1 MKKLTKCV
9 AISMMASI
17 IGMTSIASVG
27 AAVCDSDPVIAGPD
41 DGMYSIKAAAPN
53 VQTTRE
59 YVLGDSSGDSR
70 ISVNDA
76 TTIQRYLV
84 GILVDGYEY
93 DMVAMDVNKNGK
105 VDVDDATCV
114 QRHVAEFTDAKTQE
128 VGKTFTTPYKK
139 DGVTLIDPK
148 YQEGVGVGGGIVDN
162 VKVVA
167 EVEGKKEYQKVDN
180 WRIYMNNADSSY
192 GQYTYVAKADSE
204 AKEDAGNSALEV
216 GYMNSRLAYE
226 DENGN
231 SDPSKATIYWEK
243 NDDGATPVGL
253 KLRKGIMIDRSDD
266 IAFTEDGFIE
276 AYNADKGKYTF
287 DLPLLE
293 ETDVT
298 AKVSW
303 DDVGGK
309 DTYSVQLYKN
319 GTAIGDAKTVDG
331 TECTFEGLEEGSYA
345 VVVTPNASGRAVRKE
360 FTVQAVAEGNKDSKE
375 VTRIQTAVKSALFCN
390 NCGCWLEG
398 SVFDHIITHDDWN
411 KLKNEAVTYDSTSV
425 NNMGGTDDYH
435 NHTQYYLKGF
445 TTQDLVDVHV
455 IPPTKEMQESV
466 GVGSGASYVDQQI
479 IGTTG
484 RNLEK
489 YRPDGDYTIFLK
501 PGEVP
506 VDMTLAEPYK
516 QGSVVEDGQA
526 YAGNCGLIFVNS
538 RTELDDFV
546 QASMDIAKNKNFTGE
561 RGYALENGRPKIVFK
576 PYKAEDFIRFSF
588 MDFHRNVQGCRG
600 GYHNEY
606 VRVIT
611 GYEKDMTPE
620 TYTAKLTVK

>member
-1 MKKLTKCV
+1 MKKILSALLVT
-9 AISMMASI
+9 A
-17 IGMTSIASVG
+17 
-27 AAVCDSDPVIAGPD
+27 IAGTAF
-41 DGMYSIKAAAPN
+41 AAAPTALAK
-53 VQTTRE
+53 TTT
-59 YVLGDSSGDSR
+59 YKLGDTNMDGAVTVSDVTEIQRVIAQLNADKKGYIKLLGD
-70 ISVNDA
+70 VNGGGLDITDA
-76 TTIQRYLV
+76 TELQKYLA
-84 GILVDGYEY
+84 DFKTEY
-93 DMVAMDVNKNGK
+93 PINKK
-105 VDVDDATCV
+105 
-114 QRHVAEFTDAKTQE
+114 
-128 VGKTFTTPYKK
+128 
-139 DGVTLIDPK
+139 LIST
-148 YQEGVGVGGGIVDN
+148 GVGGGIVDN
-162 VKVVA
+162 VEVVA

-180 WRIYMNNADSSY
+180 WAIQMFDANGDRNSY
-192 GQYTYVAKADSE
+192 YYVATADSE
-204 AKEDAGNSALEV
+204 AKEKAGNSAMEP

-226 DENGN
+226 DENGIPN
-231 SDPSKATIYWEK
+231 PSKVTIYWEK
-243 NDDGATPVGL
+243 NNDGATPVAIYL
-253 KLRKGIMIDRSDD
+253 MKGIMIDGSGTIDTAR
-266 IAFTEDGFIE
+266 DGFIE

-287 DLPLLE
+287 DLPLLG

-309 DTYSVQLYKN
+309 DTYSVQLYKD
-319 GTAIGDAKTVDG
+319 GIAIGDAKTVDG
-331 TECTFEGLEEGSYA
+331 TECTFEGLTEGSYA

-360 FTVQAVAEGNKDSKE
+360 FTVQAVAEGNNDSKE

>member
-1 MKKLTKCV
+1 MKKILSALLVT
-9 AISMMASI
+9 A
-17 IGMTSIASVG
+17 
-27 AAVCDSDPVIAGPD
+27 IAGTAF
-41 DGMYSIKAAAPN
+41 AAAPT
-53 VQTTRE
+53 VLAKTTT
-59 YVLGDSSGDSR
+59 YKLGDTNMDGALTVSDVTEIQRVIAQLNADKNGYIKLLGD
-70 ISVNDA
+70 VNGGGLDITDA
-76 TTIQRYLV
+76 TELQKYLA
-84 GILVDGYEY
+84 DFKTEY
-93 DMVAMDVNKNGK
+93 PINKK
-105 VDVDDATCV
+105 
-114 QRHVAEFTDAKTQE
+114 
-128 VGKTFTTPYKK
+128 
-139 DGVTLIDPK
+139 LIST
-148 YQEGVGVGGGIVDN
+148 GVGGGMVDN
-162 VKVVA
+162 VEVVA

-180 WRIYMNNADSSY
+180 WAIQMFDANGDRNAY
-192 GQYTYVAKADSE
+192 IYVAKADSE

-231 SDPSKATIYWEK
+231 PDPSKATIYWEK
-243 NDDGATPVGL
+243 NTDSATTPDAIFL
-253 KLRKGIMIDRSDD
+253 KKGIMIDGSDTID
-266 IAFTEDGFIE
+266 TARDGFIE

-309 DTYSVQLYKN
+309 DTYSVQLYKD

-331 TECTFEGLEEGSYA
+331 TECTFEGLSEGSYA

-360 FTVQAVAEGNKDSKE
+360 FTVQTEAEGNNDSEE
-375 VTRIQTAVKSALFCN
+375 VTRIKTAVKSALFCN
-390 NCGCWLEG
+390 NCGCWVEG

-411 KLKNEAVTYDSTSV
+411 KLKDESATYDSTSV

-546 QASMDIAKNKNFTGE
+546 QASMDIAKNKGFTGE

-576 PYKAEDFIRFSF
+576 PYAAEDFIRFSF
-588 MDFHRNVQGCRG
+588 MDFHDMVQGCNG

>member
-1 MKKLTKCV
+1 MKKILSALLVT
-9 AISMMASI
+9 A
-17 IGMTSIASVG
+17 
-27 AAVCDSDPVIAGPD
+27 IAGTAF
-41 DGMYSIKAAAPN
+41 AAAPTALAK
-53 VQTTRE
+53 TTT
-59 YVLGDSSGDSR
+59 YKLGDTNMDGAVTVSDVTEIQRVIAQLNADKKGYIKLLGD
-70 ISVNDA
+70 VNGGGLDITDA
-76 TTIQRYLV
+76 TELQKYLA
-84 GILVDGYEY
+84 DFKTEY
-93 DMVAMDVNKNGK
+93 PINKK
-105 VDVDDATCV
+105 
-114 QRHVAEFTDAKTQE
+114 
-128 VGKTFTTPYKK
+128 
-139 DGVTLIDPK
+139 LISI
-148 YQEGVGVGGGIVDN
+148 GVGGGTVEN

-180 WRIYMNNADSSY
+180 WAIFMNNADGSY
-192 GQYTYVAKADSE
+192 GQYVYVAKADSAE
-204 AKEDAGNSALEV
+204 KERAGNSALEV

-231 SDPSKATIYWEK
+231 PDPSKATIYWEK
-243 NDDGATPVGL
+243 NDDGATPVAASIN
-253 KLRKGIMIDRSDD
+253 KGAFMNDSDE
-266 IAFTEDGFIE
+266 IAVERDGFIE

-303 DDVGGK
+303 DAVGGK

-331 TECTFEGLEEGSYA
+331 TECTFEGLAEGSYA
-345 VVVTPNASGRAVRKE
+345 VVVTPNTSGRAVRKE
-360 FTVQAVAEGNKDSKE
+360 FTVQTEAEGNNDSKE
-375 VTRIQTAVKSALFCN
+375 VTRIQTEVKIWVIYCN

-398 SVFDHIITHDDWN
+398 SVFDHLITREDWE
-411 KLKNEAVTYDSTSV
+411 KLKNEAATYDSTSI

-455 IPPTKEMQESV
+455 NPVEQI
-466 GVGSGASYVDQQI
+466 GVDSGASYVDQQI
-479 IGTTG
+479 KGTGG

-506 VDMTLAEPYK
+506 VDMNLAEPYK
-516 QGSVVEDGQA
+516 QGSVVEDGQD

-546 QASMDIAKNKNFTGE
+546 QASMNIAKNKGFTGE
-561 RGYALENGRPKIVFK
+561 RKYMNTEDVPEGWYYTPVKYAPYISLAFE

-588 MDFHRNVQGCRG
+588 MDFHRNVQGCNG
-600 GYHNEY
+600 GYHNEPT
-606 VRVIT
+606 RVIT
-611 GYEKDMTPE
+611 GYEKGMTPE

>member
-1 MKKLTKCV
+1 MKKILSALLVT
-9 AISMMASI
+9 A
-17 IGMTSIASVG
+17 
-27 AAVCDSDPVIAGPD
+27 IAGTAF
-41 DGMYSIKAAAPN
+41 AAAPTALAKTTTYKLGDTDKDGVVTVSDVTEIQRVLVERN
-53 VQTTRE
+53 VSDKE
-59 YVLGDSSGDSR
+59 YVKLSG
-70 ISVNDA
+70 
-76 TTIQRYLV
+76 
-84 GILVDGYEY
+84 
-93 DMVAMDVNKNGK
+93 DVNKDGLK
-105 VDVDDATCV
+105 IFDATEI
-114 QRHVAEFTDAKTQE
+114 QKYLAGFK
-128 VGKTFTTPYKK
+128 TPYPI
-139 DGVTLIDPK
+139 GMF
-148 YQEGVGVGGGIVDN
+148 VGAGGGVVEN
-162 VKVVA
+162 VEVVA

-180 WRIYMNNADSSY
+180 WVIQMFDANGDRNPYY
-192 GQYTYVAKADSE
+192 YVATAGSE
-204 AKEDAGNSALEV
+204 FKDRAGNSALEV

-231 SDPSKATIYWEK
+231 PDPSKATIYWEK
-243 NDDGATPVGL
+243 NTDSVTAPDAIFLAKGTKLDG
-253 KLRKGIMIDRSDD
+253 SDD
-266 IAFTEDGFIE
+266 IAVARDGFIE

-293 ETDVT
+293 ETGVT

-303 DDVGGK
+303 DAVGDK
-309 DTYSVQLYKN
+309 DTYSVQLYKD

-331 TECTFEGLEEGSYA
+331 TECTFEGLNEGSYA
-345 VVVTPNASGRAVRKE
+345 VVVTPNASGRAVIKE
-360 FTVQAVAEGNKDSKE
+360 FTVQTEAEGNNDSEE
-375 VTRIQTAVKSALFCN
+375 VTRIQTEVKIWVIYCN

-398 SVFDHIITHDDWN
+398 SVFDHLITREDWE
-411 KLKNEAVTYDSTSV
+411 KLKNEAATYDSTSI

-455 IPPTKEMQESV
+455 NPVEQI
-466 GVGSGASYVDQQI
+466 GVDSGASYVDQQI
-479 IGTTG
+479 KGTGG

-526 YAGNCGLIFVNS
+526 YAGNSGLIFVNS

-546 QASMDIAKNKNFTGE
+546 QASMNIAKNKSFVGE
-561 RGYALENGRPKIVFK
+561 RKYMNTEDVPEGWYYTPVKYAPYISLAFE

-588 MDFHRNVQGCRG
+588 MDFHRNVQGCNG
-600 GYHNEY
+600 GYHNEPT
-606 VRVIT
+606 RVIT
-611 GYEKDMTPE
+611 GYEKGMTPE

>member
-1 MKKLTKCV
+1 MKKLIKCV
-9 AISMMASI
+9 AISMMAAI
-17 IGMTSIASVG
+17 IGTTSIASVG

-41 DGMYSIKAAAPN
+41 RMYSARVAAPN

-59 YVLGDSSGDSR
+59 YVLGDSNGDGR
-70 ISVNDA
+70 ISINDA
-76 TTIQRYLV
+76 TTTQRYLV
-84 GILVDGYEY
+84 ENLVDGYEY
-93 DMVAMDVNKNGK
+93 DMVAMDVNKDGK
-105 VDVDDATCV
+105 VDVHDATCV
-114 QRHVAEFTDAKTQE
+114 QRRVAEFIEAKTQE

-148 YQEGVGVGGGIVDN
+148 YQEGVGVGDGIVDN

-180 WRIYMNNADSSY
+180 WAIFMNNADGSY
-192 GQYTYVAKADSE
+192 GQYIYVAKADSE

-231 SDPSKATIYWEK
+231 PDPSKATIYWEK
-243 NDDGATPVGL
+243 NGDGATPVAAA
-253 KLRKGIMIDRSDD
+253 LRKGTMIDGSDTID
-266 IAFTEDGFIE
+266 TAREGFIE

-303 DDVGGK
+303 DAVGGK
-309 DTYSVQLYKN
+309 DTYSVQLYKD

-331 TECTFEGLEEGSYA
+331 TECTFEGLDEGSYA
-345 VVVTPNASGRAVRKE
+345 VVVTPNASGNAVRKE
-360 FTVQAVAEGNKDSKE
+360 FTVQTEAEGNNDSKE
-375 VTRIQTAVKSALFCN
+375 VTRIQTAVKSVTLCN

-398 SVFDHIITHDDWN
+398 SVFEHLITHDDWN
-411 KLKNEAVTYDSTSV
+411 RLKNEAVSYDSTSV
-425 NNMGGTDDYH
+425 NALSDVPYYH
-435 NHTQYYLKGF
+435 DHTQYYLKDF
-445 TTQDLVDVHV
+445 TTQDLVDAHV
-455 IPPTKEMQESV
+455 VPVTKESAESV
-466 GVGSGASYVDQQI
+466 GVGSGASFVDQQLY
-479 IGTTG
+479 GTG
-484 RNLEK
+484 GKNLEK

-506 VDMTLAEPYK
+506 VDMNLAEPYK
-516 QGSVVEDGQA
+516 QGSVVEGGQA

-546 QASMDIAKNKNFTGE
+546 QASMDIAKNKAFVGE

-576 PYKAEDFIRFSF
+576 PYATEDFIRFSF
-588 MDFHRNVQGCRG
+588 KDFHCNVQGCNG
-600 GYHNEY
+600 GYHNED

>member
-1 MKKLTKCV
+1 MKKILSALLVT
-9 AISMMASI
+9 AIAGTAFATAPTALAKTTTYKLGDTNMD
-17 IGMTSIASVG
+17 G
-27 AAVCDSDPVIAGPD
+27 AVTVSDVTEIQRVIAQLNADKKG
-41 DGMYSIKAAAPN
+41 YIKL
-53 VQTTRE
+53 
-59 YVLGDSSGDSR
+59 LGD
-70 ISVNDA
+70 VNGGGLDITDA
-76 TTIQRYLV
+76 TELQKYLA
-84 GILVDGYEY
+84 DYKTEY
-93 DMVAMDVNKNGK
+93 PINKK
-105 VDVDDATCV
+105 
-114 QRHVAEFTDAKTQE
+114 
-128 VGKTFTTPYKK
+128 
-139 DGVTLIDPK
+139 LISI
-148 YQEGVGVGGGIVDN
+148 GVGGGMVDN
-162 VKVVA
+162 VEVVA

-180 WRIYMNNADSSY
+180 WAIFMNNADGSY
-192 GQYTYVAKADSE
+192 GQYVYVAKADSAE
-204 AKEDAGNSALEV
+204 KERAGNSALEV

-231 SDPSKATIYWEK
+231 PDPSKATIYWEK
-243 NDDGATPVGL
+243 NDDGATPVAASIN
-253 KLRKGIMIDRSDD
+253 KGAFMNDSDE
-266 IAFTEDGFIE
+266 IAVERDGFIE
-276 AYNADKGKYTF
+276 AYNTDKGKYTF

-309 DTYSVQLYKN
+309 DTYSVQLYKD

-331 TECTFEGLEEGSYA
+331 TECTFEGLTEGSYA

-360 FTVQAVAEGNKDSKE
+360 FTVQAVAEGNNDSKE

-411 KLKNEAVTYDSTSV
+411 KLKNEAVSYDSTSV

-506 VDMTLAEPYK
+506 VDMNLAEPYK

-546 QASMDIAKNKNFTGE
+546 QASMDIAKNKGFTGE

-588 MDFHRNVQGCRG
+588 MDFHDMVQGCNG

>member
-1 MKKLTKCV
+1 MKKILSALLVT
-9 AISMMASI
+9 A
-17 IGMTSIASVG
+17 
-27 AAVCDSDPVIAGPD
+27 IAGTAF
-41 DGMYSIKAAAPN
+41 AAAPTALAKA
-53 VQTTRE
+53 TT
-59 YVLGDSSGDSR
+59 YKLGDTNMDGAVTVSDVTEIQRVIAQLNADKKGYIKLLGDVNGGGLD
-70 ISVNDA
+70 ISDA
-76 TTIQRYLV
+76 TELQKYLA
-84 GILVDGYEY
+84 DYKTEY
-93 DMVAMDVNKNGK
+93 PINKK
-105 VDVDDATCV
+105 
-114 QRHVAEFTDAKTQE
+114 
-128 VGKTFTTPYKK
+128 
-139 DGVTLIDPK
+139 LISI
-148 YQEGVGVGGGIVDN
+148 GVGGGMVDN
-162 VKVVA
+162 VEVVA

-180 WRIYMNNADSSY
+180 WAIQMFDANGDRNAY
-192 GQYTYVAKADSE
+192 LYVAKADSE
-204 AKEDAGNSALEV
+204 AKEDAGNSALEA

-231 SDPSKATIYWEK
+231 PDPSKATIYWEK
-243 NDDGATPVGL
+243 NTDSVTTPDAIFL
-253 KLRKGIMIDRSDD
+253 KKGIMIDGSDTID
-266 IAFTEDGFIE
+266 TARDGFIE

-309 DTYSVQLYKN
+309 DTYSVQLYKD

-331 TECTFEGLEEGSYA
+331 TECTFKGLVEGSYA

-360 FTVQAVAEGNKDSKE
+360 FTVQTEAKGNNDSEE
-375 VTRIQTAVKSALFCN
+375 VTRIQTAVKSVTLCN

-398 SVFDHIITHDDWN
+398 SVFEHLITHDDWN
-411 KLKNEAVTYDSTSV
+411 RLKNEAVTYDSTSV

-455 IPPTKEMQESV
+455 IPITKESAESV
-466 GVGSGASYVDQQI
+466 GVGSGASTVEEQLY
-479 IGTTG
+479 GTG
-484 RNLEK
+484 GKNLEK

-506 VDMTLAEPYK
+506 VDMNLAEPYK

-546 QASMDIAKNKNFTGE
+546 QASMGIAKNKAFVGE

-576 PYKAEDFIRFSF
+576 PFATEDFIRFSF
-588 MDFHRNVQGCRG
+588 KDFHRNVQGCSG

>member
-1 MKKLTKCV
+1 MKKILSALLVT
-9 AISMMASI
+9 A
-17 IGMTSIASVG
+17 
-27 AAVCDSDPVIAGPD
+27 IAGTAF
-41 DGMYSIKAAAPN
+41 AAAPTALAK
-53 VQTTRE
+53 TTT
-59 YVLGDSSGDSR
+59 YKLGDTNMDGSVTISDVTEIQRVIAQLNADKKGYIKLLGD
-70 ISVNDA
+70 VNGGGLDIKDA
-76 TTIQRYLV
+76 TELQKYLAQ
-84 GILVDGYEY
+84 YKTEY
-93 DMVAMDVNKNGK
+93 PINKK
-105 VDVDDATCV
+105 
-114 QRHVAEFTDAKTQE
+114 
-128 VGKTFTTPYKK
+128 
-139 DGVTLIDPK
+139 LISI
-148 YQEGVGVGGGIVDN
+148 GVGGGMVDN
-162 VKVVA
+162 VEVVA

-180 WRIYMNNADSSY
+180 WAIFMNNADGSY
-192 GQYTYVAKADSE
+192 GQYVYVAKADSAE
-204 AKEDAGNSALEV
+204 KERAGNSALEV

-231 SDPSKATIYWEK
+231 PDPSKATIYWEK
-243 NDDGATPVGL
+243 NDDGATPVAASIN
-253 KLRKGIMIDRSDD
+253 KGAFMNDSDE
-266 IAFTEDGFIE
+266 IAVERDGFIE

-331 TECTFEGLEEGSYA
+331 TECTFKGLSEGSYA

-360 FTVQAVAEGNKDSKE
+360 FTVQTEAKGNNDSEE
-375 VTRIQTAVKSALFCN
+375 VTRIQTAVKSVTLCN

-411 KLKNEAVTYDSTSV
+411 KLKNEAVSYDSTSV

-455 IPPTKEMQESV
+455 VPITKESAESV
-466 GVGSGASYVDQQI
+466 GVGSGASTVEEQLY
-479 IGTTG
+479 GTG
-484 RNLEK
+484 GKNLEK

-506 VDMTLAEPYK
+506 VDMNLAEPYK

-546 QASMDIAKNKNFTGE
+546 QASMDIAKNKAFVGE

-576 PYKAEDFIRFSF
+576 PFATEDFIRFSF
-588 MDFHRNVQGCRG
+588 KDFHRNVQGCSG

-611 GYEKDMTPE
+611 GYEKDMTSE